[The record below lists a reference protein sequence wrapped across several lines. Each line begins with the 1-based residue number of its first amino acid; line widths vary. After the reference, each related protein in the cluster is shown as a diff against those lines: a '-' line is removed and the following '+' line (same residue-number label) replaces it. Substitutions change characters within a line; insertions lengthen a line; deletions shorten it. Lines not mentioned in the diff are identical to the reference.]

1 MRPVNVQ
8 STLLALSAPRLSN
21 YTSYFNVKDDH
32 DLYSCYQWNNEASR
46 SFLSLIHLIEVSL
59 RNAYHRELST
69 YYSNNISGKVIKS
82 FPWYDHANLKGK
94 SLSEIKKATAKTN
107 RPDDVISRQTF
118 GFWVNL
124 PDTKGVP
131 WDLIHKNIFPNIQRN
146 WSKDQNKH
154 WLYARM
160 KMIND
165 LRNRIS
171 HWEPIW
177 KLGPLNEESRP
188 RPGKAALTVLQPPTS
203 NPKES
208 LVRLMS
214 YYDRMRSIL
223 SGIDSDLAM
232 TYDDS
237 YAHKAISWI
246 CSEQGLATY
255 RSNKKNIEIPLHEV
269 KKQLNKVVKDK
280 QHVTITVKGRPLAVV
295 HPL

>member
-32 DLYSCYQWNNEASR
+32 DLYSCYQWNNEVSR
-46 SFLSLIHLIEVSL
+46 SFLSLIHLIEVAL
-59 RNAYHRELST
+59 RNAYHRELSAH
-69 YYSNNISGKVIKS
+69 YSNKTSGRLIKS
-82 FPWYDHANLKGK
+82 YAWYNHANLKGK
-94 SLSEIKKATAKTN
+94 SLSEINKATAKTN

-131 WDLIHKNIFPNIQRN
+131 WNLIHKNVFPNINRN
-146 WSKDQNKH
+146 WSKEPNKH

-177 KLGPLNEESRP
+177 KLGPLQEESRP

-203 NPKES
+203 TPQES
-208 LVRLMS
+208 LIRLMT

-223 SGIDSDLAM
+223 AGMDSDLAA

-237 YAHKAISWI
+237 YAHKSLSWI
-246 CSEQGLATY
+246 CSAQGLDTH
-255 RSNKKNIEIPLHEV
+255 RSSKKNISLPLVEV
-269 KKQLNKVVKDK
+269 KKKLRRVVKMK
-280 QHVTITVKGRPLAVV
+280 ELITITVNGKPLAIL